1 MYGNSY
7 EEKFKQARALYMYMY
22 AHPGKNLISWEM
34 KLHNLESGMKREQD
48 WGILEYPMHN
58 KFHRFM
64 RDLNLVY
71 INHPALFKDDYKHEG
86 FNWIDCH
93 QEEKCVYT
101 FERMG
106 KMKILLQYL
115 IFLMNIMKDMKFQW
129 NIILW
134 KFLWIVA

>member
-1 MYGNSY
+1 MKNVIS
-7 EEKFKQARALYMYMY
+7 EILEWEK
-22 AHPGKNLISWEM
+22 
-34 KLHNLESGMKREQD
+34 KREQD
-48 WGILEYPMHN
+48 WNILEYPMHN

-93 QEEKCVYT
+93 QEENVYIHLK
-101 FERMG
+101 EWG